1 MGLPTIILQAGT
13 DRRVF
18 DLYNQLSGHYPTII
32 WSSKAMLGEPFL
44 YPKAIRLRLNGVKEL
59 LAYVERR
66 KDQNFVWLPL
76 FEEEAVW
83 LLDQENIPSNF
94 FFQLPD
100 RKDYNTARD
109 KRRFTQRFM
118 QDRLTPRLY
127 TADELLVDFPAS
139 GVVVKPAIGKGAIG
153 RRFINK
159 ASDVNEIQSGD
170 LIQER
175 IGEGKEVIGAF
186 FLCKN
191 GELLAHYQH
200 RRVRTFPEEGGVSC
214 CAETTMI
221 EEVKTAGARIMK
233 ELNWSGLAMIEFL
246 KHPHE
251 NIYLAIE
258 CNARLW
264 GTVLLSEFSKHHLV
278 LKYIDCCMQIL
289 IRSTEPLPNAS
300 IRWYFPYEIWYAL
313 RSPFKHLGLLQW
325 GDKDTCYIGGT
336 GAGWRRSVGFV
347 LFSILNPEKWQ
358 ILYKK
363 ITHSKNQ

>member
-18 DLYNQLSGHYPTII
+18 DLYNQLSGQYPTII
-32 WSSKAMLGEPFL
+32 WSSKAMLGEAFL
-44 YPKAIRLRLNGVKEL
+44 YPKAIRLRLNGMKEL
-59 LAYVERR
+59 LDYVEHR

-76 FEEEAVW
+76 IEEEAVW
-83 LLDQENIPSNF
+83 LLEQENIPSNF

-100 RKDYNTARD
+100 QNCFNTARD
-109 KRRFTQRFM
+109 KRSFTQRFM
-118 QDRLTPRLY
+118 RDRLTPRLY
-127 TADELLVDFPAS
+127 RADELLIDFPAA

-153 RRFINK
+153 RRFIKK
-159 ASDVNEIQSGD
+159 ASDLNNIQPGD

-191 GELLAHYQH
+191 GEVLGHYQH
-200 RRVRTFPEEGGVSC
+200 RRIRTFPEEGGVSC

-221 EEVKTAGARIMK
+221 EEVKVAGSSIMK
-233 ELNWSGLAMIEFL
+233 DLNWTGIAMIEFL
-246 KHPHE
+246 KHPQK

-264 GTVLLSEFSKHHLV
+264 GTVLLSEFSGHHLV
-278 LKYIDCCMQIL
+278 LKYIDLCMQIPVRETYPMP
-289 IRSTEPLPNAS
+289 IAS

-313 RSPFKHLGLLQW
+313 RSPFRHLSLLYLGGKH
-325 GDKDTCYIGGT
+325 TCYIGGT
-336 GAGWRRSVGFV
+336 GAGWIRSFGFV
-347 LFSILNPEKWQ
+347 FFSVLNPEKWQ

-363 ITHSKNQ
+363 ITTSIGR

>member
-32 WSSKAMLGEPFL
+32 WSSTAMLGEAFL
-44 YPKAIRLRLNGVKEL
+44 YPKAIRLRLNGMKEL
-59 LAYVERR
+59 LDYVERR
-66 KDQNFVWLPL
+66 KDQHFVWLPL
-76 FEEEAVW
+76 IEEEAVW
-83 LLDQENIPSNF
+83 LLEQIAIPSNF

-100 RKDYNTARD
+100 LKDYNTARD
-109 KRRFTQRFM
+109 KRSFTLRFM

-127 TADELLVDFPAS
+127 SPDELHDHFPND

-153 RRFINK
+153 RRFIHT
-159 ASDVNEIQSGD
+159 ASELNNVHSGD

-191 GELLAHYQH
+191 GEVLAHYQH
-200 RRVRTFPEEGGVSC
+200 RRIRTFPEEGGVSC

-221 EEVKTAGARIMK
+221 EEVKVAGSRIMK
-233 ELNWSGLAMIEFL
+233 ALNWSGLAMIEFL
-246 KHPHE
+246 KHPQE

-264 GTVLLSEFSKHHLV
+264 GTVLLSEFSGHHLV
-278 LKYIDCCMQIL
+278 LKYIDLCMQMP
-289 IRSTEPLPNAS
+289 IRETDPMPNAS

-313 RSPFKHLGLLQW
+313 RSPFRHLGLLYW
-325 GDKDTCYIGGT
+325 GGKHTCYIGGT
-336 GAGWRRSVGFV
+336 GAGWMRSLGFV
-347 LFSILNPEKWQ
+347 FFSVLNPEKWQ
-358 ILYKK
+358 ILYNK
-363 ITHSKNQ
+363 ITTSIGR

>member
-18 DLYNQLSGHYPTII
+18 DLYNQLSTHYPTII
-32 WSSKAMLGEPFL
+32 WSRTAILGEAFL
-44 YPKAIRLRLNGVKEL
+44 YPKAIKLRLNSMQEL
-59 LAYVERR
+59 LEYVDSR
-66 KDQNFVWLPL
+66 KDTNYVWLPL
-76 FEEEAVW
+76 VEEEADW
-83 LLDQENIPSNF
+83 LLEQKALPSNF
-94 FFQLPD
+94 LFQLPD
-100 RKDYNTARD
+100 HKNYNTARD
-109 KRRFTQRFM
+109 KRSFTQRFM

-127 TADELLVDFPAS
+127 APGELLVDFPAA

-159 ASDVNEIQSGD
+159 ASDLNDIQSGD

-175 IGEGKEVIGAF
+175 LGEGKEVIGAF

-191 GELLAHYQH
+191 GVVLAHYQH

-221 EEVKTAGARIMK
+221 DEVKIAGARIMK
-233 ELNWSGLAMIEFL
+233 ELDWSGLAMIEFL

-264 GTVLLSEFSKHHLV
+264 GTVLLSEFSRHHLV
-278 LKYIDCCMQIL
+278 LKYIDCCMQIP
-289 IRSTEPLPNAS
+289 IRSTEPLPKAS

-313 RSPFKHLGLLQW
+313 RSPFKHLGLLRW
-325 GDKDTCYIGGT
+325 GGKDTCYIGGT
-336 GAGWRRSVGFV
+336 GAGWSKAIGFV
-347 LFSILNPEKWQ
+347 IFSILNPEKWQ

-363 ITHSKNQ
+363 ITPSTNR